1 MIPLRLKEK
10 VIESTFFLSSS
21 LAIFINLAIIA
32 ILTFES
38 YGFFHK
44 VSPIDFFT
52 DTQWTPFFYDKHYG
66 ILSLFAGTFLTTVIA
81 LAVAL
86 PVGLVSAIYLSEYA
100 HPGFRVSVKPMLEMI
115 AAVPTVVYGY
125 FALLFVTPLLKNII
139 PGLASFNSLS
149 AGIVMGI
156 MIIPLIASL
165 SEDAI
170 HAVPLMLREGAFALG
185 ATRLQVVRRVLLPAA
200 FSGIAASVILGVS
213 RAIGETMIV
222 AIAAGLQP
230 RFTLNPLVPIE
241 TVTSYIVQVSQG
253 DAAAGTIEFQTI
265 FVAGASLFVMT
276 FILNTISYGLR
287 KRYMQAYV

>member
-32 ILTFES
+32 ILAFES

-86 PVGLVSAIYLSEYA
+86 PVGLISAIYLSEYS
-100 HPGFRVSVKPMLEMI
+100 HSRFRVSVKPMLEMI

>member
-1 MIPLRLKEK
+1 MTPSRLKEK
-10 VIESTFFLSSS
+10 AIESTFFLSSS
-21 LAIFINLAIIA
+21 LTIFINFAIIA
-32 ILTFES
+32 ILVFES

-44 VSPIDFFT
+44 VSIIDFFT

-86 PVGLVSAIYLSEYA
+86 PVGLISAIYLSEYA
-100 HPGFRVSVKPMLEMI
+100 HPRFRTGVKPLLEMI

-125 FALLFVTPLLKNII
+125 FALLFVTPLLKQFI
-139 PGLASFNSLS
+139 PGLSSFNSLS
-149 AGIVMGI
+149 PGIVMGI

-185 ATRLQVVRRVLLPAA
+185 ATRLQVVRKVLLPAA

-241 TVTSYIVQVSQG
+241 TVTAYIVQVSQG
-253 DAAAGTIEFQTI
+253 DAAAGTIEYQTI

-276 FILNTISYGLR
+276 FILNTLSYSLR